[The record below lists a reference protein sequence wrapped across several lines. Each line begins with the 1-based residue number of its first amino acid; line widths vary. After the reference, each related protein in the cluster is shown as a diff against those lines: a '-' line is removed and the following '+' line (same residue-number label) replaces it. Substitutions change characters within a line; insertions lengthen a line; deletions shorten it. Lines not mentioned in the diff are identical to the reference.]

1 VEAELLAGQAG
12 DGQAGDGQAGDG
24 QAGDGQARDGQ
35 AQVGRARAGQARAW
49 LWGTVAL
56 SAGAFA
62 GAVVLAPP
70 ASAAPIRGLAWLLF
84 LGSSVHVAATGWLYT
99 LPDVRAHVTARPLRY
114 VWIPAGLVV
123 TGAVTAAAASPA
135 AMAWL
140 LLAYFAWQFFHFQK
154 QNLGLAALAAS
165 IHRVRPLSRAERRA
179 LMGAGGAGILGLLA
193 HPGLLQLRVRPGA
206 GGLFIVAGLLF
217 AAGAGFGVVALV
229 RRPAADRP
237 AGFCVMYLMALLFSL
252 PIFVFRSPYAAVGGM
267 TIGHGFQYLLLV
279 GLVAAGNRRGTSR
292 WLRLAGFANVALV
305 GGALLSGASHLHGFP
320 PAIRLVFGAYLG
332 VVTAHFVIDAGFWR
346 MRDPFPRA
354 FLARHVP
361 GLAPPRAAAPPAAAP
376 PATAPPVVAPAAAAR
391 AVSPA
396 ADGSLDDIGWPSWR
410 RRRSQGMRKAPPSR
424 SPASAATP
432 GRRP

>member
-1 VEAELLAGQAG
+1 VEAELRAGQPRAGQARAGQAG
-12 DGQAGDGQAGDG
+12 TGQ
-24 QAGDGQARDGQ
+24 
-35 AQVGRARAGQARAW
+35 GRAAQARAW

-56 SAGAFA
+56 SAGAFG

-123 TGAVTAAAASPA
+123 TGAITAAAASPA

-140 LLAYFAWQFFHFQK
+140 LLAYFGWQFFHFQK

-165 IHRVRPLSRAERRA
+165 VHRVRPLGRTERRA
-179 LMGAGGAGILGLLA
+179 LIGAGGAGILGLLA
-193 HPGLLQLRVRPGA
+193 HPGLLQLRVHPAA
-206 GGLFIVAGLLF
+206 GELFTVAGLLF
-217 AAGAGFGVVALV
+217 AAGAGIGVVALV

-252 PIFVFRSPYAAVGGM
+252 PIFAFRSPYAAVGGM
-267 TIGHGFQYLLLV
+267 TIAHGFQYLLLV

-292 WLRLAGFANVALV
+292 WLRLAVFANVALV

-361 GLAPPRAAAPPAAAP
+361 GLAPAPRPR
-376 PATAPPVVAPAAAAR
+376 PATAP

-410 RRRSQGMRKAPPSR
+410 RRPSQGMRKAPPSR
-424 SPASAATP
+424 WPASAATP

>member
-1 VEAELLAGQAG
+1 MEAEHLAGQA
-12 DGQAGDGQAGDG
+12 
-24 QAGDGQARDGQ
+24 RYGQ
-35 AQVGRARAGQARAW
+35 AQAGRAPAGQARAW

-99 LPDVRAHVTARPLRY
+99 LPDVRAYVTARPLRY

-123 TGAVTAAAASPA
+123 TGAVTAAAVSPA

-140 LLAYFAWQFFHFQK
+140 LMAYFAWQFFHFQK

-165 IHRVRPLSRAERRA
+165 VHRVRPLSRAERRA

-193 HPGLLQLRVRPGA
+193 HPGLLQLRVRPAA
-206 GGLFIVAGLLF
+206 GELFIVAGLLF

-361 GLAPPRAAAPPAAAP
+361 GLAPPRAAAPPATAP
-376 PATAPPVVAPAAAAR
+376 PAVAPAAAAR

>member
-1 VEAELLAGQAG
+1 VAAESVAAQAPVARAPVAESRAAQSGAARSPAGQS
-12 DGQAGDGQAGDG
+12 
-24 QAGDGQARDGQ
+24 
-35 AQVGRARAGQARAW
+35 RAW

-56 SAGAFA
+56 SAGAFSA
-62 GAVVLAPP
+62 AVVLAPS

-99 LPDVRAHVTARPLRY
+99 LPDVRAHVAARPVRY
-114 VWIPAGLVV
+114 AWIPAGLVV
-123 TGAVTAAAASPA
+123 AGAVTAAVLTPA

-140 LLAYFAWQFFHFQK
+140 LLAYFGWQFFHFQK

-165 IHRVRPLSRAERRA
+165 VHRVRPLGRAERRA

-206 GGLFIVAGLLF
+206 GELFTVAGLLF
-217 AAGAGFGVVALV
+217 AAAAGSGVVALV

-237 AGFCVMYLMALLFSL
+237 AGFCAMYLMALLFSL
-252 PIFVFRSPYAAVGGM
+252 PIFAFRSPYAAVGGM
-267 TIGHGFQYLLLV
+267 TIAHGFQYLLLV

-292 WLRLAGFANVALV
+292 WLRLAVFANVALV

-354 FLARHVP
+354 FMARHVP
-361 GLAPPRAAAPPAAAP
+361 GLVPPRANAPVA
-376 PATAPPVVAPAAAAR
+376 VAPAAAVLA
-391 AVSPA
+391 ASPA
-396 ADGSLDDIGWPSWR
+396 ADGSLDDIRWPSWR
-410 RRRSQGMRKAPPSR
+410 RRHSLAMRKAPPSR

>member
-1 VEAELLAGQAG
+1 VGAELL
-12 DGQAGDGQAGDG
+12 
-24 QAGDGQARDGQ
+24 
-35 AQVGRARAGQARAW
+35 AGQARAW

-56 SAGAFA
+56 SAGAFGA
-62 GAVVLAPP
+62 AVVLAPP
-70 ASAAPIRGLAWLLF
+70 SSAAPVRGLAWLLF

-99 LPDVRAHVTARPLRY
+99 LPDVRAHAAARPLRY
-114 VWIPAGLVV
+114 AWIPAGLVV

-165 IHRVRPLSRAERRA
+165 VHRVRPLGQAERRA

-193 HPGLLQLRVRPGA
+193 HPGLLQLRVGPAA
-206 GGLFIVAGLLF
+206 GELFTVAGLLF
-217 AAGAGFGVVALV
+217 AAAAGSGMVALV

-237 AGFCVMYLMALLFSL
+237 AGFCAMYLMALLFSL

-267 TIGHGFQYLLLV
+267 TIAHGFQYLLLV
-279 GLVAAGNRRGTSR
+279 GLVAAGNRRETSR
-292 WLRLAGFANVALV
+292 WLRLAVFANVALV

-320 PAIRLVFGAYLG
+320 PVIRLVFGAYLG

-354 FLARHVP
+354 FMARHVP
-361 GLAPPRAAAPPAAAP
+361 GLAPPRA
-376 PATAPPVVAPAAAAR
+376 TAPVAVAPAAAAR

-396 ADGSLDDIGWPSWR
+396 ADGSLGDIGWRSWR
-410 RRRSQGMRKAPPSR
+410 RRRSPGMRKAPPSR
-424 SPASAATP
+424 SPASAVTP

>member
-12 DGQAGDGQAGDG
+12 DGQA
-24 QAGDGQARDGQ
+24 RDGQ
-35 AQVGRARAGQARAW
+35 AQAGRAQAGRARSGQARAW

-123 TGAVTAAAASPA
+123 TGAVTAAALSPA

-165 IHRVRPLSRAERRA
+165 VHRVRPLSRAERRA

-193 HPGLLQLRVRPGA
+193 HPALLQLRVRPAA

-361 GLAPPRAAAPPAAAP
+361 GLAPPRAATPPAAAP
-376 PATAPPVVAPAAAAR
+376 PAVAPAAAGR

-410 RRRSQGMRKAPPSR
+410 RRRSQGMRRAPPSR

>member
-12 DGQAGDGQAGDG
+12 DGQAGDGQAPP
-24 QAGDGQARDGQ
+24 GQ
-35 AQVGRARAGQARAW
+35 AQIGRARAGQARAW

-206 GGLFIVAGLLF
+206 GELFIVAGLLF

-361 GLAPPRAAAPPAAAP
+361 GLAPPRAAAPPPAAP
-376 PATAPPVVAPAAAAR
+376 PATARPATAPPAVAPAAAAR

>member
-1 VEAELLAGQAG
+1 VEAELLAGQT
-12 DGQAGDGQAGDG
+12 
-24 QAGDGQARDGQ
+24 GDGQARAGQ
-35 AQVGRARAGQARAW
+35 AQAGQARAGQARAW

-56 SAGAFA
+56 SAGAFG

-114 VWIPAGLVV
+114 IWIPAGLVV
-123 TGAVTAAAASPA
+123 TGAITAAAASPA

-165 IHRVRPLSRAERRA
+165 VHRVRPLGRAERRA
-179 LMGAGGAGILGLLA
+179 LIGAGGAGILGLLA
-193 HPGLLQLRVRPGA
+193 HPGLLQLRVHPAA
-206 GGLFIVAGLLF
+206 GVLFTVAGLLF

-267 TIGHGFQYLLLV
+267 TMAHGFQYLLLV
-279 GLVAAGNRRGTSR
+279 GLVAAGNRPGTSR
-292 WLRLAGFANVALV
+292 WLRLALFANVALV
-305 GGALLSGASHLHGFP
+305 GGALLGGASHLHGFP

-361 GLAPPRAAAPPAAAP
+361 GLAPPRASA
-376 PATAPPVVAPAAAAR
+376 
-391 AVSPA
+391 PA

>member
-12 DGQAGDGQAGDG
+12 DGQAGGDG
-24 QAGDGQARDGQ
+24 EAEDGQARL
-35 AQVGRARAGQARAW
+35 GRARAGQARSGQARAW

-123 TGAVTAAAASPA
+123 TGSATAAALSPA

-165 IHRVRPLSRAERRA
+165 VHRVRPLSRAERRA

-193 HPGLLQLRVRPGA
+193 HPGLLQLRVRPAA
-206 GGLFIVAGLLF
+206 GELFIVAGLLF

-252 PIFVFRSPYAAVGGM
+252 PVFVFRSPYAAVGGM

-361 GLAPPRAAAPPAAAP
+361 GLAPPRAATPPAAAP
-376 PATAPPVVAPAAAAR
+376 PAVAPAAAGR

-410 RRRSQGMRKAPPSR
+410 RRRSQGMRRAPPSR

>member
-1 VEAELLAGQAG
+1 MAAESLAGQAPVAQAPVA
-12 DGQAGDGQAGDG
+12 QAGA
-24 QAGDGQARDGQ
+24 ARSP
-35 AQVGRARAGQARAW
+35 AGQSRAW

-56 SAGAFA
+56 SAGAFSA
-62 GAVVLAPP
+62 AVVLAPS

-99 LPDVRAHVTARPLRY
+99 LPDVRAHAAARPLRY
-114 VWIPAGLVV
+114 VWVPAGLVV
-123 TGAVTAAAASPA
+123 TGAVTAAALSPA

-140 LLAYFAWQFFHFQK
+140 LLAYFGWQFFHFQK

-165 IHRVRPLSRAERRA
+165 VHRVRPLGRAERRA

-206 GGLFIVAGLLF
+206 GELFTVAGLLF
-217 AAGAGFGVVALV
+217 AAAAGSGVVALV
-229 RRPAADRP
+229 CRPAADRP
-237 AGFCVMYLMALLFSL
+237 AGFCAMYLMALLFSL
-252 PIFVFRSPYAAVGGM
+252 PIFAFRSPYAAVGGM
-267 TIGHGFQYLLLV
+267 TIAHGFQYLLLV

-292 WLRLAGFANVALV
+292 WLRLAVFANVALV
-305 GGALLSGASHLHGFP
+305 GGTLLSGASHLHGFP

-354 FLARHVP
+354 FMARHVP
-361 GLAPPRAAAPPAAAP
+361 GLVPPRANAPVA
-376 PATAPPVVAPAAAAR
+376 VAPAAAVLA
-391 AVSPA
+391 ASPA
-396 ADGSLDDIGWPSWR
+396 ADGSLDDIRWPSWR
-410 RRRSQGMRKAPPSR
+410 RRHSLAMRKAPPSR

>member
-1 VEAELLAGQAG
+1 VEAELRAGR
-12 DGQAGDGQAGDG
+12 
-24 QAGDGQARDGQ
+24 AR
-35 AQVGRARAGQARAW
+35 AGRARAGQSRAW
-49 LWGTVAL
+49 LWGTLAL

-62 GAVVLAPP
+62 GAVMLGPP

-99 LPDVRAHVTARPLRY
+99 LPDVRAYAAARPLRY

-140 LLAYFAWQFFHFQK
+140 LLAYFGWQFFHFQK

-165 IHRVRPLSRAERRA
+165 VHRVRPLSQAERRA
-179 LMGAGGAGILGLLA
+179 LMGTAGAGILGLLA
-193 HPGLLQLRVRPGA
+193 HPGLLQLGVRPGA
-206 GGLFIVAGLLF
+206 GELFSVAGLLF
-217 AAGAGFGVVALV
+217 TALAGSGVVALI

-237 AGFCVMYLMALLFSL
+237 AGFCAMYLMALLFSL

-267 TIGHGFQYLLLV
+267 TIAHGFQYLLLV

-292 WLRLAGFANVALV
+292 WLRLAVLANVALV

-332 VVTAHFVIDAGFWR
+332 VVAAHFVIDAGFWR

-361 GLAPPRAAAPPAAAP
+361 GLVPSPAGALP
-376 PATAPPVVAPAAAAR
+376 ENAPAAAAPAAAAL

-396 ADGSLDDIGWPSWR
+396 ADGSLDDIRWPSWR
-410 RRRSQGMRKAPPSR
+410 RRRSQGMTKAPPSR
-424 SPASAATP
+424 SPASAGTP
-432 GRRP
+432 GRRR

>member
-1 VEAELLAGQAG
+1 MEAELLAGQA
-12 DGQAGDGQAGDG
+12 
-24 QAGDGQARDGQ
+24 
-35 AQVGRARAGQARAW
+35 RAGQARGGQALAGQSRAW

-56 SAGAFA
+56 SAAAFS

-99 LPDVRAHVTARPLRY
+99 LPDVRAHVAARPVRY
-114 VWIPAGLVV
+114 AWIPAGLVV
-123 TGAVTAAAASPA
+123 AGAVTAAVLSPA

-140 LLAYFAWQFFHFQK
+140 LLAYFGWQFFHFQK

-165 IHRVRPLSRAERRA
+165 VHRVRPLGRAERRA

-193 HPGLLQLRVRPGA
+193 HPGLLQLRVRPAA
-206 GGLFIVAGLLF
+206 GEMFTVAGLLF
-217 AAGAGFGVVALV
+217 AAAAGSGVVALV

-237 AGFCVMYLMALLFSL
+237 AGFGAMYLMALLFSL
-252 PIFVFRSPYAAVGGM
+252 PIFVFGSPYAAVGGM
-267 TIGHGFQYLLLV
+267 TIAHGFQYLLLV

-292 WLRLAGFANVALV
+292 WLRLAVFANVALV

-354 FLARHVP
+354 FMARHVP
-361 GLAPPRAAAPPAAAP
+361 CLAPSRAN
-376 PATAPPVVAPAAAAR
+376 APAAD
-391 AVSPA
+391 V
-396 ADGSLDDIGWPSWR
+396 SLDVIG
-410 RRRSQGMRKAPPSR
+410 
-424 SPASAATP
+424 
-432 GRRP
+432 

>member
-1 VEAELLAGQAG
+1 VAAELP
-12 DGQAGDGQAGDG
+12 
-24 QAGDGQARDGQ
+24 
-35 AQVGRARAGQARAW
+35 AGQARGW

-56 SAGAFA
+56 SAGAFGA
-62 GAVVLAPP
+62 AVVLAPP
-70 ASAAPIRGLAWLLF
+70 SSAAPIRGLAWLLF

-99 LPDVRAHVTARPLRY
+99 LPDVRAHAAARPLRY

-165 IHRVRPLSRAERRA
+165 VHRVRSLSRSERRA

-193 HPGLLQLRVRPGA
+193 HPGLLQLRVSPGA
-206 GGLFIVAGLLF
+206 GELFTVAGLLFTVAGLLF
-217 AAGAGFGVVALV
+217 AAAAGSGMVALV

-237 AGFCVMYLMALLFSL
+237 AGFCAMYLMALLFSL

-267 TIGHGFQYLLLV
+267 TIAHGFQYLLLV
-279 GLVAAGNRRGTSR
+279 GLVAAGNRRETSR
-292 WLRLAGFANVALV
+292 WLRLAVFANVALV

-320 PAIRLVFGAYLG
+320 PVIRLVFGAYLG

-354 FLARHVP
+354 FMARHVP
-361 GLAPPRAAAPPAAAP
+361 GLAPSR
-376 PATAPPVVAPAAAAR
+376 ATAPVAVAPAAAAR

-396 ADGSLDDIGWPSWR
+396 ADGSLGDIGWPSWR
-410 RRRSQGMRKAPPSR
+410 RRRSPGMRKAPPSR
-424 SPASAATP
+424 SPASAVTP

>member
-1 VEAELLAGQAG
+1 VEAELLAGQA
-12 DGQAGDGQAGDG
+12 
-24 QAGDGQARDGQ
+24 RDGQ
-35 AQVGRARAGQARAW
+35 AQDGQVRAGQARAGQARVW

-62 GAVVLAPP
+62 AAVVLAPP
-70 ASAAPIRGLAWLLF
+70 ASAAPVRGLAWLLF

-135 AMAWL
+135 AMAWV
-140 LLAYFAWQFFHFQK
+140 LLAYFGWQFFHFQK

-165 IHRVRPLSRAERRA
+165 VHRVRPLSQAERRA
-179 LMGAGGAGILGLLA
+179 LMGAGEAGILGLLA
-193 HPGLLQLRVRPGA
+193 HPGLLQLRVGPGA
-206 GGLFIVAGLLF
+206 GELFTVAGLLF
-217 AAGAGFGVVALV
+217 AAGAGSGVVALV

-237 AGFCVMYLMALLFSL
+237 AGFCAMYLMALLFSL
-252 PIFVFRSPYAAVGGM
+252 PIFTFRSPYAAVGGM
-267 TIGHGFQYLLLV
+267 TVAHGFQYLLLV
-279 GLVAAGNRRGTSR
+279 GLVAAGNRPGTSC
-292 WLRLAGFANVALV
+292 WLRLAVFANVALV

-361 GLAPPRAAAPPAAAP
+361 GLVPPRVPGLVPPRATTPAAP
-376 PATAPPVVAPAAAAR
+376 APAAAAR

-410 RRRSQGMRKAPPSR
+410 RRRSPGMRKAPPSR

>member
-1 VEAELLAGQAG
+1 M
-12 DGQAGDGQAGDG
+12 
-24 QAGDGQARDGQ
+24 
-35 AQVGRARAGQARAW
+35 
-49 LWGTVAL
+49 AL
-56 SAGAFA
+56 SAGAFG
-62 GAVVLAPP
+62 GAVALAPS
-70 ASAAPIRGLAWLLF
+70 ASAAPVRGLAWLLF

-99 LPDVRAHVTARPLRY
+99 LPDVRAHATARPLRY
-114 VWIPAGLVV
+114 IWIPAGLVV
-123 TGAVTAAAASPA
+123 TGAVTAAAVSPA

-140 LLAYFAWQFFHFQK
+140 LLAYFGWQFFHFQK

-165 IHRVRPLSRAERRA
+165 VHRVRPLSRAERRA

-193 HPGLLQLRVRPGA
+193 HPGLLQLRVDPGA
-206 GGLFIVAGLLF
+206 GELFTVAGLLF
-217 AAGAGFGVVALV
+217 AAGAGSGVVALV

-237 AGFCVMYLMALLFSL
+237 AGFCAMYLMALLFSL

-267 TIGHGFQYLLLV
+267 TIAHGFQYLLLV

-292 WLRLAGFANVALV
+292 WLRLAVFANVALV

-361 GLAPPRAAAPPAAAP
+361 GLVPPRANAPAA
-376 PATAPPVVAPAAAAR
+376 VAPAAVARAAAVL

-396 ADGSLDDIGWPSWR
+396 ADGSLGDIG
-410 RRRSQGMRKAPPSR
+410 
-424 SPASAATP
+424 
-432 GRRP
+432 

>member
-1 VEAELLAGQAG
+1 VEAELLAGQARG
-12 DGQAGDGQAGDG
+12 
-24 QAGDGQARDGQ
+24 GQ
-35 AQVGRARAGQARAW
+35 AQAGRARAAQARAW

-56 SAGAFA
+56 SAGAFGA
-62 GAVVLAPP
+62 AVVLAPP
-70 ASAAPIRGLAWLLF
+70 ASAAPVRGLAWLLF

-99 LPDVRAHVTARPLRY
+99 LPDVRAHVTERPLRY

-123 TGAVTAAAASPA
+123 TAAVTAAVLSPA

-140 LLAYFAWQFFHFQK
+140 LLAYFGWQFFHFQK

-165 IHRVRPLSRAERRA
+165 VHRVRPLSPAERRA

-206 GGLFIVAGLLF
+206 GQLFAGAGLLF
-217 AAGAGFGVVALV
+217 AAAAGFGVVALI

-237 AGFCVMYLMALLFSL
+237 AGFCAMYLIALLFSL
-252 PIFVFRSPYAAVGGM
+252 PIFVLRSPYAAVGGM
-267 TIGHGFQYLLLV
+267 TMAHGFQYLLLV
-279 GLVAAGNRRGTSR
+279 GLVAAGNRRGTPR
-292 WLRLAGFANVALV
+292 WLRVAVFANVALV

-332 VVTAHFVIDAGFWR
+332 VVTAHFVIDAGLWR

-361 GLAPPRAAAPPAAAP
+361 GLVPPRAAGPAAAG
-376 PATAPPVVAPAAAAR
+376 PAAPAAAAAL

-396 ADGSLDDIGWPSWR
+396 ADGSLDDIGWPPWR
-410 RRRSQGMRKAPPSR
+410 RRSSLGMRKAPPSR

>member
-1 VEAELLAGQAG
+1 MAAESLAAQARAARSPAGQS
-12 DGQAGDGQAGDG
+12 
-24 QAGDGQARDGQ
+24 
-35 AQVGRARAGQARAW
+35 RAW

-56 SAGAFA
+56 SAGAF
-62 GAVVLAPP
+62 GAAVLLAPP
-70 ASAAPIRGLAWLLF
+70 ASAAPIGGLAWLLF

-99 LPDVRAHVTARPLRY
+99 LPDVRAHVAARPARY

-123 TGAVTAAAASPA
+123 AGAVTAAVLSPA

-165 IHRVRPLSRAERRA
+165 VHRVRPLGRAERRA

-193 HPGLLQLRVRPGA
+193 HPDLLQLRVRPGT
-206 GGLFIVAGLLF
+206 GELFTAAGLVF
-217 AAGAGFGVVALV
+217 AVAAGSGVVALA

-237 AGFCVMYLMALLFSL
+237 AGFCAMYLMALLFSL
-252 PIFVFRSPYAAVGGM
+252 PIFAFRSPYAAVGGM
-267 TIGHGFQYLLLV
+267 TMAHGFQYLLLV
-279 GLVAAGNRRGTSR
+279 GLVAAGTRRGTSR
-292 WLRLAGFANVALV
+292 WLRLAVFANIALV
-305 GGALLSGASHLHGFP
+305 GGVLLGGASHLHGFP

-361 GLAPPRAAAPPAAAP
+361 GLAPPRAK
-376 PATAPPVVAPAAAAR
+376 V
-391 AVSPA
+391 PA

-410 RRRSQGMRKAPPSR
+410 RRRSARRGKARPSR
-424 SPASAATP
+424 WPASAGTP
-432 GRRP
+432 ARRP